1 MVPRNVTWFSRQ
13 EKSDVT
19 LPLKLHASSPISLQA
34 QIFEQIR
41 GMILEG
47 RLRPGDS
54 IPATRVL
61 SEQLGIA
68 RNTTALAYER
78 LAAEGYIESRRSI
91 GTFVSMQIPE
101 GALYTATHGPIA
113 TPKST
118 KRAKARTSG
127 PAARSQALVNP
138 YRRRFVADFWVGR
151 PDPHS
156 FPRKA
161 WARLVTR
168 RLLSSGSAL
177 TEYRDPC
184 GLREL
189 RQAIADRI
197 RPTRNIATNPDEI
210 VIVGG
215 CQDGLNLV
223 SRMLLSRDTTAVVES
238 PCYQGAA
245 FLFESFGAKIAPVPV
260 DDRGLN
266 CERLPNVENAIAYV
280 TPSHQYPLGVT
291 LSLERRLELLAW
303 AAETNSYI
311 LEDDYDSDFRF
322 RGAPIAALK
331 GLDRM
336 GRVIYLGTFS
346 KCLGAGLRLGYVIFP
361 PELLERARHMKT
373 LMNNGQPWLEQAAL
387 ADFMESGG
395 YERHVRRIRK
405 LYYSRRNA
413 LLAAL
418 KKHFGPT
425 EIVGD
430 EAGMHLAW
438 RLPSHF
444 PPASKIENL
453 AIEAGIGVY
462 TLASGAAV
470 NFDAST
476 ASDRYLVI
484 GFSSLTEREISNGIA
499 RLADVLSAHSASRRG
514 SRASAG

>member
-1 MVPRNVTWFSRQ
+1 MP
-13 EKSDVT
+13 
-19 LPLKLHASSPISLQA
+19 LPLKLHAASTISLQT

-54 IPATRVL
+54 IPSTRAL

-68 RNTTALAYER
+68 RNTITLAYER
-78 LAAEGYIESRRSI
+78 LAAEGYIETRQSV
-91 GTFVSMQIPE
+91 GTFISTQIPE
-101 GALYTATHGPIA
+101 GALYTATHGPAA
-113 TPKST
+113 TPRST
-118 KRAKARTSG
+118 KRAKSRFSG
-127 PAARSQALVNP
+127 PPVRSQALVNP
-138 YRRRFVADFWVGR
+138 HRRKLAADFWVGR
-151 PDPHS
+151 PDPDS
-156 FPRKA
+156 FPRKT
-161 WARLVTR
+161 WAQLASK
-168 RLLSSGSAL
+168 RLLRSGSAL
-177 TEYRDPC
+177 TEYRDPS
-184 GLREL
+184 GLLDL
-189 RQAIADRI
+189 RRAISDRV
-197 RPTRNIATNPDEI
+197 RPTRNITTGADEI
-210 VIVGG
+210 IVVGG

-223 SRMLLSRDTTAVVES
+223 SRMLLTHGSTAVVET

-245 FLFESFGAKIAPVPV
+245 FLFQSFGAKIVAVPV
-260 DDRGLN
+260 DDHGLD
-266 CERLPNVENAIAYV
+266 CSRLPDVENAIAYV

-303 AAETNSYI
+303 ATETNSYI

-322 RGAPIAALK
+322 HGAPIAALK
-331 GLDRM
+331 GLDRT

-346 KCLGAGLRLGYVIFP
+346 KSLGAGLRLGYVIFP
-361 PELLERARHMKT
+361 PELVEFARHMKT
-373 LMNNGQPWLEQAAL
+373 LMNNGQPWLEQATL
-387 ADFMESGG
+387 ADFMENGD

-418 KKHFGPT
+418 KKHFGHA

-438 RLPSHF
+438 RIPSHL
-444 PPASKIENL
+444 PPASKIEKL

-476 ASDRYLVI
+476 ESDRYLVL
-484 GFSSLTEREISNGIA
+484 GFSSLTEREISTGIA
-499 RLADVLSAHSASRRG
+499 RLADALSDHTTSRRRLR
-514 SRASAG
+514 SLAH

>member
-1 MVPRNVTWFSRQ
+1 VP
-13 EKSDVT
+13 
-19 LPLKLHASSPISLQA
+19 LPLKLHTSSPISLQA

-47 RLRPGDS
+47 RLRPGDP

-78 LAAEGYIESRRSI
+78 LAAEGYIETRQSI

-101 GALYTATHGPIA
+101 GALYTATHGPAA
-113 TPKST
+113 TPRSPK
-118 KRAKARTSG
+118 RTSSKAPV

-138 YRRRFVADFWVGR
+138 HGRRLVADFWVGR
-151 PDPHS
+151 PDPES
-156 FPRKA
+156 FPRKT
-161 WARLVTR
+161 WARLAAN

-197 RPTRNIATNPDEI
+197 RPTRNIAATADEI

-223 SRMLLSRDTTAVVES
+223 SRMLLTPGATAVVET

-245 FLFESFGAKIAPVPV
+245 FLFESFNARIVPVPV
-260 DDRGLN
+260 DDRGLD
-266 CERLPNVENAIAYV
+266 CARLPNVKNAIAYV

-303 AAETNSYI
+303 ATETNSYI

-322 RGAPIAALK
+322 HGAPIAALK

-361 PELLERARHMKT
+361 SELLERARHMKT
-373 LMNNGQPWLEQAAL
+373 LMNNGQPWLEQATL
-387 ADFMESGG
+387 VDFMTSGS

-418 KKHFGPT
+418 KKHFGRA
-425 EIVGD
+425 EIIGD

-438 RLPSHF
+438 HLPSHL
-444 PPASKIENL
+444 PPASKVEKM

-476 ASDRYLVI
+476 ESDRYLVL
-484 GFSSLTEREISNGIA
+484 GFSSLTEREISTGIA
-499 RLADVLSAHSASRRG
+499 RLADVLSANMASRR
-514 SRASAG
+514 RASASAR

>member
-1 MVPRNVTWFSRQ
+1 M
-13 EKSDVT
+13 T

-34 QIFEQIR
+34 QIFEQVR

-54 IPATRVL
+54 VPATRVL

-78 LAAEGYIESRRSI
+78 LAAEGYIETRRSI
-91 GTFVSMQIPE
+91 GTFVSKQIPE
-101 GALYTATHGPIA
+101 GALYTATHGPA
-113 TPKST
+113 AHPKTT
-118 KRAKARTSG
+118 KQARSRSSG

-138 YRRRFVADFWVGR
+138 HRRRFVADFWVGR
-151 PDPHS
+151 PDPES
-156 FPRKA
+156 FPRKI
-161 WARLVTR
+161 WSRLATR

-197 RPTRNIATNPDEI
+197 RPTRNIATSADEI

-223 SRMLLSRDTTAVVES
+223 SRMMLTPGSTAVVET

-245 FLFESFGAKIAPVPV
+245 FLFESFGAKIVPVPV
-260 DDRGLN
+260 DDRGLD
-266 CERLPNVENAIAYV
+266 CERLPDVKNAIAYV

-322 RGAPIAALK
+322 HGAPIAALK

-336 GRVIYLGTFS
+336 GRVVYLGTFS

-361 PELLERARHMKT
+361 PALLERARHMKT
-373 LMNNGQPWLEQAAL
+373 LMNNGQPWLEQATL
-387 ADFMESGG
+387 ADFMGSGG

-418 KKHFGPT
+418 KKHFDGG
-425 EIVGD
+425 EIIGD

-438 RLPSHF
+438 RLPGHL
-444 PPASKIENL
+444 PAASKVEKL

-462 TLASGAAV
+462 TMASGAAV
-470 NFDAST
+470 NYDTST
-476 ASDRYLVI
+476 ERDRYLVL
-484 GFSSLTEREISNGIA
+484 GFSSLTEREISTGIA
-499 RLADVLSAHSASRRG
+499 RLADVLSANTASRRRSG
-514 SRASAG
+514 ASAR